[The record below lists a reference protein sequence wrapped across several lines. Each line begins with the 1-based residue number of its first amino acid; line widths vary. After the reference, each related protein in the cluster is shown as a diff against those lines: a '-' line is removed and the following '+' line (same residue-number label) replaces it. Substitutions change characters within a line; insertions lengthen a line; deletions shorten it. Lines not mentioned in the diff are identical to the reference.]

1 MKLSN
6 IKSILAIA
14 LFATA
19 IVFPSCNP
27 GNKTE
32 TKEVPKANEENTPTI
47 EVSEEQMKAV
57 GIELGT
63 IEMKNLNSVV
73 KSSGQLEVPP
83 QNKADV
89 NSLVSGIIKK
99 VLVLEGSYVRQGQTL
114 AILENTDIIKLQQEY
129 LMLKKEFVYTS
140 QEYQRQK
147 DLNTENAGT
156 GKVFQQAA
164 SMYETD
170 KASPIVTGK
179 QIGRAHV

>member
-1 MKLSN
+1 MKSIN
-6 IKSILAIA
+6 IKSIIAFALLVVAIG
-14 LFATA
+14 FT
-19 IVFPSCNP
+19 SCKS

-32 TKEVPKANEENTPTI
+32 TKETTKVEETHSETI

-99 VLVLEGSYVRQGQTL
+99 NISVGRQLCSPG
-114 AILENTDIIKLQQEY
+114 ANSSNIRKHRHCE
-129 LMLKKEFVYTS
+129 VA
-140 QEYQRQK
+140 
-147 DLNTENAGT
+147 AGLPHAE
-156 GKVFQQAA
+156 KRICLF
-164 SMYETD
+164 
-170 KASPIVTGK
+170 
-179 QIGRAHV
+179 